1 MLESAFGFLSQVLFE
16 PFSYL
21 LSPSKRV
28 YWVFLLSALI
38 LASVVVAI
46 QHKRFCIRAQLHAL
60 FNRGYWFNT
69 STAVDVVCLF
79 TNNTIRVLLIVPLLG
94 SHLAATI
101 FVGSFLQSTLG
112 DAPDI
117 ALSMLA
123 VGVLYTVVF
132 FLLEDMSRFC
142 LHLTMHRVPL
152 LWRLHKLH
160 HSATVLTPLTV
171 HRVHPIE
178 MTLYYLRGMV
188 VFALVSGTFIYLF
201 QGRVHGWQILGVDCL
216 GFLFNFF
223 GANLR
228 HSHIQL
234 SFGVFEKYLISPA
247 QHQIHHSCD
256 TRHVNKNFGTCLA
269 CWDRLYGSWVAGK
282 TAEKLTFG
290 LAKAKPRVHA
300 HPHPA
305 EPMAAMADST
315 PA

>member
-1 MLESAFGFLSQVLFE
+1 MESAFGFFSHVLFE
-16 PFSYL
+16 PLSYL
-21 LSPSKRV
+21 LAPNKRL

-38 LASVVVAI
+38 LASIVVAI
-46 QHKRFCIRAQLHAL
+46 QHKRLNMHEQLQAL
-60 FNRGYWFNT
+60 FNREYWFNT
-69 STAVDVVCLF
+69 STAVDVACLF

-101 FVGSFLQSTLG
+101 FVGGFLQSTFG

-123 VGVLYTVVF
+123 VGVLYTVIF
-132 FLLEDMSRFC
+132 FVCEDLSRFS
-142 LHLTMHRVPL
+142 LHLAMHRVPW
-152 LWRLHKLH
+152 LWHLHKLH
-160 HSATVLTPLTV
+160 HSASVLTPLTV

-178 MTLYYLRGMV
+178 MSLYYLRGMA

-234 SFGVFEKYLISPA
+234 SFGMFEKCFISPA
-247 QHQIHHSCD
+247 QHQIHHSRD
-256 TRHVNKNFGTCLA
+256 MRHFNKNFGTCLA
-269 CWDRLYGSWVAGK
+269 CWDRLHGSWCAGK
-282 TAEKLTFG
+282 TAEKLAFG
-290 LAKAKPRVHA
+290 LTHEKQEENPIPAKSITVL
-300 HPHPA
+300 
-305 EPMAAMADST
+305 ADST
-315 PA
+315 TA

>member
-1 MLESAFGFLSQVLFE
+1 MVESVLGVLSQALFE

-38 LASVVVAI
+38 LASIAVVI
-46 QHKRFCIRAQLHAL
+46 QHKRFNIREQLQAL
-60 FNRGYWFNT
+60 FNRRYWFNA
-69 STAVDVVCLF
+69 STAVDVACLF

-101 FVGSFLQSTLG
+101 FVGSFFQSTFG

-123 VGVLYTVVF
+123 VGVLYTVAF
-132 FLLEDMSRFC
+132 FVCEDLSRFS
-142 LHLTMHRVPL
+142 LHLAMHRVPW

-160 HSATVLTPLTV
+160 HSASVLTPLTV

-178 MTLYYLRGMV
+178 MALYYLRGMV

-247 QHQIHHSCD
+247 QHQVHHSRD
-256 TRHVNKNFGTCLA
+256 TAHYNKNFGTCLA
-269 CWDRLYGSWVAGK
+269 CWDRLFGSWFAGK
-282 TAEKLTFG
+282 TKEALVFG
-290 LAKAKPRVHA
+290 LTEDRRRSDSKP
-300 HPHPA
+300 
-305 EPMAAMADST
+305 AAPIAVVVEAAPS
-315 PA
+315 